1 MENVSVKERPTAMLY
16 GGATILRESDGACS
30 VVFPSGKGFRA
41 KNEHAAKIAVT
52 SYRRMWPEQ
61 FYKGV

>member
-1 MENVSVKERPTAMLY
+1 MASAVSVKERPTALLY

-30 VVFPSGKGFRA
+30 VVFPSGKTCKA

-52 SYRRMWPEQ
+52 SYRRAWPKE
-61 FYKGV
+61 FYR